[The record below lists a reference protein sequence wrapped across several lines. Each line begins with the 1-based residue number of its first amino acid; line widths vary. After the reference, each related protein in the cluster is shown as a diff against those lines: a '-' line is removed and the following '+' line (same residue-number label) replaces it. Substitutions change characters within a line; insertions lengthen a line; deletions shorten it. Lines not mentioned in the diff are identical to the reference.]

1 MRRASCDLLLTIA
14 PPVASAVA
22 TPRGSIANFDSRGK
36 IRKWLSE
43 IQ

>member
-22 TPRGSIANFDSRGK
+22 TPRGIVK
-36 IRKWLSE
+36 LTVIYEK
-43 IQ
+43 